1 MKKVGDNVMCID
13 NNNGRLSIT
22 INKVYTITDVKYSS
36 LSDKYMYYVID
47 DENLSFGYYTERFVD
62 DIKTIRKQKLINIK
76 EKTFSAGDIVA
87 YKRYDYEDGSSGRDT
102 TPPFF
107 EIIKVD
113 DLSRAWY
120 GDDCIGTAY
129 IRHATEF
136 EIEWYKR
143 ITNPRKTKLDKLNN
157 L

>member
-1 MKKVGDNVMCID
+1 MKVGDNVICV
-13 NNNGRLSIT
+13 NNDGGRLSIT
-22 INKVYTITDVKYSS
+22 INKFYTITDIKYSPHS
-36 LSDKYMYYVID
+36 NKYLYYVID
-47 DENLSFGYYTERFVD
+47 DEDRPFGYYPERFD
-62 DIKTIRKQKLINIK
+62 DIKNIRKQKLNAIK
-76 EKTFSAGDIVA
+76 ERTFSAGDIVA
-87 YKRYDYEDGSSGRDT
+87 YKRYDYEDDRDT

-143 ITNPRKTKLDKLNN
+143 ITNPRKTKLNNLNN